1 MGIRFQAE
9 PAEIERFA
17 YTCGHPEGVTAHDY
31 RSHAEAYTALGQVI
45 EEHGHHG
52 SLAVCGDDFC
62 TSGAGGMFVHP
73 VESDPS
79 EYFKVSGTS
88 GARILG
94 ALGEGFS
101 EAGSMDAGVLLSRAE
116 ARLKDTA
123 IDAYVAERLEL
134 LSGIARFAA
143 GRGRRVIWS

>member
-31 RSHAEAYTALGQVI
+31 RTHAEAYAALGQVI
-45 EEHGHHG
+45 QEKGHHG

-62 TSGAGGMFVHP
+62 TSGAGAMFVHP

-88 GARILG
+88 GARILA
-94 ALGEGFS
+94 ALGAPFS